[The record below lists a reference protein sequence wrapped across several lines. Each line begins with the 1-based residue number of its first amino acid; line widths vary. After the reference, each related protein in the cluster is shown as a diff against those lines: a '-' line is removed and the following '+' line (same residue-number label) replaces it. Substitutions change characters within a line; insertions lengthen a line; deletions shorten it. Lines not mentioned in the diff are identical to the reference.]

1 MFFLLF
7 KDSGR
12 QTSVFVEDTGDEY
25 IADMLIA
32 AGGHLGNS
40 ALVNSIWFLCSD
52 RHDSFPSLIENIFRR
67 LYRLNSKF
75 TPNGTGF

>member
-1 MFFLLF
+1 MSPLPSSSIILVVSADTFCVLS

-32 AGGHLGNS
+32 AGRHLGNS
-40 ALVNSIWFLCSD
+40 SLVNSIWFLCSD
-52 RHDSFPSLIENIFRR
+52 RDRHDS
-67 LYRLNSKF
+67 
-75 TPNGTGF
+75 